1 MVNAF
6 TVYDIAFLVA
16 FTLAVVL
23 FLYTHRKNLT
33 RQGILYLYRTKI
45 GINFIERF
53 TKKYSKLLSSIQYL
67 VLLSGYLLMAGII
80 YLLIKF
86 SWVYLTSDVAAR
98 ALRVPV
104 LIPLVPYLPELFKI
118 DFLPS
123 FSFTYWII
131 IIAIIAIPHEFAHGI
146 FARLHKIKVHSTGFG
161 FLGPFLAAFVEPDE
175 KQMFKKPKVQQL
187 SILASGTFANVI
199 FTILFALIFWI
210 FFVTAFV
217 PAGVNFNSYSTVVL
231 DTSQIT
237 IPDDF
242 SLDDEFVAIEY
253 NNERF
258 YSTPESLQQT
268 LDNNIELILVYEDT
282 PAFKSKLKGA
292 ITHINSV
299 PVTSF
304 ESLSNEI
311 RSHSPG
317 DTVQITTAY
326 QESVRVNNIE
336 IQEYTLD
343 LDEKDGQTFL
353 GIGVSPIQTSGLLG
367 SIYSVIT
374 KIKDPL
380 VYYESSLGQFGWF
393 IYYFLWWTV
402 LVSISVALVN
412 MLPVGIFDGGRFFYL
427 TVWGITGSEKIG
439 RYAFSLSTWLVL
451 ALLAALMIKWVL
463 VFT

>member
-1 MVNAF
+1 
-6 TVYDIAFLVA
+6 
-16 FTLAVVL
+16 
-23 FLYTHRKNLT
+23 
-33 RQGILYLYRTKI
+33 
-45 GINFIERF
+45 
-53 TKKYSKLLSSIQYL
+53 
-67 VLLSGYLLMAGII
+67 
-80 YLLIKF
+80 
-86 SWVYLTSDVAAR
+86 
-98 ALRVPV
+98 
-104 LIPLVPYLPELFKI
+104 
-118 DFLPS
+118 
-123 FSFTYWII
+123 
-131 IIAIIAIPHEFAHGI
+131 
-146 FARLHKIKVHSTGFG
+146 RLHKIKVHSTGFG